1 MRHKSRSTK
10 NKIWLKNL
18 PTKVRLLM
26 PTIGEKSL
34 GSSIGMADEQ
44 FDPTAFDGDM
54 DALVQE
60 GTPWERP
67 ATPSVPRGVRKI
79 TKPSIMPVEMEYVQ
93 PNLTNSSS
101 RSTRGPLNIPD
112 PLPPPSENDAVV
124 DESGFN
130 FVDSLHAIAERT
142 PKKLGLRSQEL
153 QTLKKIKDRDQDT
166 ELWEVSDFLDNDAIR
181 SELKKHISE
190 RIGSKFAERAREDDD
205 FLQSLLL
212 SSIAPTH
219 GLWSDITEALK
230 GDDIEEKRQKLQKL
244 MSGTM
249 DKVTLSQRSFI
260 KESIEWLSDRSKK
273 KSESFDK
280 KINILAINKASEY
293 INEWANSSNNSPRSM
308 ALQRMAIQEF
318 GLEDGSY
325 YPEDLLPLSGQSLNA
340 QSMKQRTDEEV
351 DMNGMLQREFLR
363 IQYEETQSMLKELD
377 VQSLS
382 VARGM
387 TVGENSQLIKDINS
401 TNPDWKENN
410 VGVEKP
416 LTLRPLSSW
425 ATKSW
430 EAMKFASPLEEGN
443 ENVFAVAN
451 VPAEQVLSLSTTG
464 IGCLPEWEAVLVAAP
479 VNARIFNMPENI
491 DDVENAEEWLM
502 DPASYEEDSDFGL
515 DSLYDD
521 EDDDFDYED

>member
-1 MRHKSRSTK
+1 
-10 NKIWLKNL
+10 
-18 PTKVRLLM
+18 
-26 PTIGEKSL
+26 
-34 GSSIGMADEQ
+34 
-44 FDPTAFDGDM
+44 
-54 DALVQE
+54 
-60 GTPWERP
+60 
-67 ATPSVPRGVRKI
+67 
-79 TKPSIMPVEMEYVQ
+79 
-93 PNLTNSSS
+93 
-101 RSTRGPLNIPD
+101 
-112 PLPPPSENDAVV
+112 
-124 DESGFN
+124 
-130 FVDSLHAIAERT
+130 
-142 PKKLGLRSQEL
+142 
-153 QTLKKIKDRDQDT
+153 
-166 ELWEVSDFLDNDAIR
+166 
-181 SELKKHISE
+181 
-190 RIGSKFAERAREDDD
+190 
-205 FLQSLLL
+205 
-212 SSIAPTH
+212 
-219 GLWSDITEALK
+219 
-230 GDDIEEKRQKLQKL
+230 
-244 MSGTM
+244 
-249 DKVTLSQRSFI
+249 
-260 KESIEWLSDRSKK
+260 
-273 KSESFDK
+273 
-280 KINILAINKASEY
+280 
-293 INEWANSSNNSPRSM
+293 M

-325 YPEDLLPLSGQSLNA
+325 YPEDLLHLSGQSLNA

-363 IQYEETQSMLKELD
+363 IQYEETQSMLKELN

-387 TVGENSQLIKDINS
+387 TVGENSQLIKDMNS

-443 ENVFAVAN
+443 ENVLAVAN

-502 DPASYEEDSDFGL
+502 DPASYEENSDFGL

-521 EDDDFDYED
+521 DDDDFDYED

>member
-1 MRHKSRSTK
+1 MKYEYSSTK
-10 NKIWLKNL
+10 NKLWLKTL
-18 PTKVRLLM
+18 PRKVRLLM
-26 PTIGEKSL
+26 PTIGKKSL
-34 GSSIGMADEQ
+34 GGSIERAGEP
-44 FDPTAFDGDM
+44 FDPNAFDGDM
-54 DALVQE
+54 YALVQE

-67 ATPSVPRGVRKI
+67 ATPSVPRGARNIV
-79 TKPSIMPVEMEYVQ
+79 KPSIMPIELEGVRSVQ
-93 PNLTNSSS
+93 TPSSS
-101 RSTRGPLNIPD
+101 RSARGPLNLPD

-124 DESGFN
+124 DESGFD
-130 FVDSLHAIAERT
+130 FVDSLHAIVERS

-153 QTLKKIKDRDQDT
+153 QTLKKIKDRDSDT
-166 ELWEVSDFLDNDAIR
+166 ELWEVSDFLDNETIR

-249 DKVTLSQRSFI
+249 DKVTPSQKSFI

-280 KINILAINKASEY
+280 KIDILAINKAGEY

-325 YPEDLLPLSGQSLNA
+325 YPEDLLHLSGQSLNA

-363 IQYEETQSMLKELD
+363 IQYEETQSMLKELN

-387 TVGENSQLIKDINS
+387 TVGENSQLIKDMNS

-443 ENVFAVAN
+443 ENVLAVAN

-502 DPASYEEDSDFGL
+502 DPASYEENSDFDL

-521 EDDDFDYED
+521 DDDFDYED